1 MASYDKLKDDMSLC
15 DGERLGG
22 YANACRGQVY
32 RCTACGAEGCRQ
44 NKEHGCSKQG
54 FSVAYKCYACGA
66 IGQYEAIAS
75 GHAASKSA
83 ASSPQRLANTDI

>member
-1 MASYDKLKDDMSLC
+1 MSLC

-44 NKEHGCSKQG
+44 NKEHGCSKQN
-54 FSVAYKCYACGA
+54 FSVAYQCYACGA
-66 IGQYEAIAS
+66 IGQQEAVAS
-75 GHAASKSA
+75 GHALSKSA
-83 ASSPQRLANTDI
+83 ASSPQRLANTDA